1 MASNKGQRN
10 SHVRTHSNPFVPA
23 SWSYWKGFS
32 REDDEALAMQLFF
45 GRRGQ
50 DKKGRVKKEYL
61 VQDSPPER
69 LAREALVR
77 LLTYFTTNDGP
88 IDVIAALCSALRGS
102 PERRL
107 VFKFQKKGNRPDL
120 SGDIAVTL
128 FVDRRRREGVKVES
142 AVREA
147 MEVFNLSRK
156 AVFEAMKKVRTELA
170 TWNDEQIERS
180 KRVV

>member
-1 MASNKGQRN
+1 MAPKKAQRN
-10 SHVRTHSNPFVPA
+10 SHVRTHSNPFVPSTRA
-23 SWSYWKGFS
+23 YWTGFS
-32 REDDEALAMQLFF
+32 RENDEVIAMQLFF
-45 GRRGQ
+45 GRRGH

-77 LLTYFTTNDGP
+77 LLTYFTTKEAP

-102 PERRL
+102 AERRL

-128 FVDRRRREGVKVES
+128 LVDRRRQEGVKVES

-147 MEVFNLSRK
+147 MDVFDLSRK
-156 AVFEAMKKVRTELA
+156 AVFAAIKRVKTELA
-170 TWNDEQIERS
+170 SWNMS
-180 KRVV
+180 K